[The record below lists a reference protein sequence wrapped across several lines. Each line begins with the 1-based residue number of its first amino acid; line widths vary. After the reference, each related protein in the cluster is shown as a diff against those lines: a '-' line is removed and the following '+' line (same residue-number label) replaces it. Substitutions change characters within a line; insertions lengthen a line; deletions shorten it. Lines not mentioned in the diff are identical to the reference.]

1 MLGTISLSYFKEI
14 HDGKLVLDSQSC
26 ILHFK
31 VIPLC
36 VFFCVQIIS
45 QP

>member
-1 MLGTISLSYFKEI
+1 MLRTISLSYLKEI

-26 ILHFK
+26 VLHSE
-31 VIPLC
+31 VIPLG
-36 VFFCVQIIS
+36 VFVCVQIIS